1 MFMRKIILV
10 LLCVYY
16 LVRNYVSFLFFFFNI
31 QKINYCVLFN
41 GSKYI
46 VQKHSAGGLLLNL
59 CVSSL
64 LVEWRAMTVC
74 L

>member
-1 MFMRKIILV
+1 MFLRQIIWF

-16 LVRNYVSFLFFFFNI
+16 LVRNYVFFFSNI
-31 QKINYCVLFN
+31 QKNYCVLFN

-46 VQKHSAGGLLLNL
+46 VEKHSDGGLLLNL

-64 LVEWRAMTVC
+64 LAECKAMTVC